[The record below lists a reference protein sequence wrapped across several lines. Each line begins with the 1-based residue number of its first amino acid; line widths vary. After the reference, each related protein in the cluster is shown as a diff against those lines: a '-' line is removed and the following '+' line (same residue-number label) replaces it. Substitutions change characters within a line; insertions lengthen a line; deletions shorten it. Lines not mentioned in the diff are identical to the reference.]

1 MSQDNPNDQVDL
13 EEPQVV
19 TTVSDDR
26 DRPSELA
33 QPSQPT
39 VISDS
44 TFATE
49 SQIGEDAKDDT
60 TSLVTD
66 PNLSDEEDDEMSED
80 ESPVE
85 EESAN
90 ETSVSASATNPT
102 NSQSP
107 QSSSTAAAVNDAAD
121 ADDRC
126 DLQKQPYAFEHCTVQ
141 IAIQLLPDDGDPN
154 GRQVVVGVR
163 SHLDAPIL
171 RLVRWHEIGALPLL
185 VDELLNALK
194 AELPAREQAARE
206 AFEKRKAEKAQRK
219 AVVTASKTTT
229 RGKKNKTPTQ
239 ATSPTA
245 NVTATDNR
253 PRPEVQVSV
262 TPQQQIGLF

>member
-19 TTVSDDR
+19 AMISDDR
-26 DRPSELA
+26 NQPSELA
-33 QPSQPT
+33 QPSQST
-39 VISDS
+39 EISDG

-49 SQIGEDAKDDT
+49 SQIGEDAKEDT
-60 TSLVTD
+60 PSLVTD
-66 PNLSDEEDDEMSED
+66 PNLSDEEDDEISED
-80 ESPVE
+80 ESSVE
-85 EESAN
+85 ENAAD
-90 ETSVSASATNPT
+90 ETSVSAPATNPANAQT
-102 NSQSP
+102 P
-107 QSSSTAAAVNDAAD
+107 QSSSIAPVVNEDAD
-121 ADDRC
+121 ADERC
-126 DLQKQPYAFEHCTVQ
+126 ELQKQPYAFDHCTIQ
-141 IAIQLLPDDGDPN
+141 IAIQLLPNDGDPN

-171 RLVRWHEIGALPLL
+171 RLVRWHEIGALPPL

-194 AELPAREQAARE
+194 AELPAREQAARDI
-206 AFEKRKAEKAQRK
+206 FEKKKSEKAQRK
-219 AVVTASKTTT
+219 AVVTASKTMT

-253 PRPEVQVSV
+253 PRPKVQVSV